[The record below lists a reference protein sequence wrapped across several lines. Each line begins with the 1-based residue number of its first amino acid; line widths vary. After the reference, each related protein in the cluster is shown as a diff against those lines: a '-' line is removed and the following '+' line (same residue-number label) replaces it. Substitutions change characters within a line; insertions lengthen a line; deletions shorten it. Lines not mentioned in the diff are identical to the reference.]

1 MDVAILGCGT
11 AGSAAAIFLSR
22 QGHDVT
28 VYERVP
34 DPGPV
39 GAGITLQPTGMHVL
53 ARLGLFEEVTRRGA
67 RIDRL
72 LCETVGGRA
81 LADLSYDVVSDRF
94 YGLGMHR
101 GVLFQSLFDE
111 VRRCPRVTMRMG
123 VTGEDLRPASPPGFQ
138 WVLDDQGGRHGPH
151 ELVVVCDGARSHL
164 RDDTHIQKKVAPYP
178 WGALWFVGRDPDRA
192 CGNVLYQSVR
202 RNQRMLGLLP
212 TGLGPDGANATP
224 LVSLFYSLRADLVPA
239 WRERGLEA
247 WKKECLEMTPKCAF
261 VLDQIHDIDQVLFAA
276 YHDVDMYP
284 WNTHNV
290 VYLGDAA
297 HAMSPQLGQGAN
309 LALYDAMVLADAL
322 AATRYLPL
330 ALARYSRTRR
340 AHLGFYQFATRWL
353 TPFFQGDVEIL
364 GLLRDVGMPI
374 GLMLPPFRWY
384 MALSMTGTIEGLFGR
399 LELPELPELP
409 EPS

>member
-1 MDVAILGCGT
+1 VDVAILGCGT
-11 AGSAAAIFLSR
+11 AGSAAAIFLAR

-53 ARLGLFEEVTRRGA
+53 ARLGLFEEVARRGA

-101 GVLFQSLFDE
+101 GVLFQSLFEE
-111 VRRCPRVTMRMG
+111 VKRCPRVTMKMG
-123 VTGEDLRPASPPGFQ
+123 VTAEDLRPASPRGFQ
-138 WVLDDQGGRHGPH
+138 WVEDDQGERHGPH

-164 RDDTHIQKKVAPYP
+164 RDDTYIQKKVAPYP
-178 WGALWFVGRDPDRA
+178 WGALWFVGKDPDRT
-192 CGNVLYQSVR
+192 CGNLLYQSVR

-212 TGLGPDGANATP
+212 TGLGPDAANATP
-224 LVSLFYSLRADLVPA
+224 LVSLFFSIRADLVPA
-239 WRERGLEA
+239 WRERGLAA
-247 WKKECLEMTPKCAF
+247 WMEECLAMTPKCAS
-261 VLDQIHDIDQVLFAA
+261 VLDQIDDIDQILFAA
-276 YHDVDMYP
+276 YHDVEMYP

-322 AATRYLPL
+322 GETSYLPL
-330 ALARYSRTRR
+330 ALARYARTSVSTSSRR
-340 AHLGFYQFATRWL
+340 G
-353 TPFFQGDVEIL
+353 G
-364 GLLRDVGMPI
+364 
-374 GLMLPPFRWY
+374 
-384 MALSMTGTIEGLFGR
+384 
-399 LELPELPELP
+399 
-409 EPS
+409 